1 MWALTV
7 IFIGKNSVL
16 RRIIAQY
23 GCNFVAK

>member
-7 IFIGKNSVL
+7 IFVEKNPGL